1 MDAIELKRLHEL
13 KKAADSQKRAEL
25 ITATTAAK
33 VKHEKQISDAR
44 GALINVALPY
54 LQEVAAAFGQD
65 FSVNASGL
73 DASNE
78 SPVIV
83 SFRIEKGWE
92 YGIEAV
98 AGTLRVWK
106 RGLKNRADAANV
118 PQFVFPPSAQ
128 PFIGTTAD
136 LTREKIG
143 KLIEIAINEN

>member
-33 VKHEKQISDAR
+33 AKHEKQISNTR
-44 GALINVALPY
+44 GALVNVALPY
-54 LQEVAAAFGQD
+54 LQEVAKAFGQD
-65 FSVNASGL
+65 FCVNTSGL

-78 SPVIV
+78 APVII

>member
-1 MDAIELKRLHEL
+1 MDPKELKRLHEL
-13 KKAADSQKRAEL
+13 KKAVDARKRAEL

-106 RGLKNRADAANV
+106 KGLKSRADTANV
-118 PQFVFPPSAQ
+118 PQFVFPASAQ
-128 PFIGTTAD
+128 PFIGVAAD